1 MKAMILACSAVLL
14 GGMTTPSTAHRAA
27 TEPSPVQVR
36 SVSGVFNFVHA
47 HRQGRGATVAWSSSS
62 TPASVSGFAVMR
74 TYEDPYDPYSEWT
87 IVSTHSCNSARNYR
101 CNESV
106 VSPGMVNYK
115 VVASLAGGGFE
126 ESEVVTVRIVQH

>member
-1 MKAMILACSAVLL
+1 MKAMILAC
-14 GGMTTPSTAHRAA
+14 TTVILAGAGTTGSLIQPASPPAA
-27 TEPSPVQVR
+27 KEIR
-36 SVSGVFNFVHA
+36 SVNSVFNFVHA

-62 TPASVSGFAVMR
+62 TPATVSGFAVMR

-87 IVSTHSCNSARNYR
+87 IVSTHTCNSARNYR